1 LTEVSFHFNVPD
13 RTEYA
18 CRLLRKALRKG
29 AQVVVTGS
37 PSVLANLDRALWSFD
52 PLEFV
57 PHVMLTRPG
66 QDLAPRLRT
75 TPVWL
80 VADLAQAEHRDVL
93 LNLHADA
100 PDGFER
106 FARVIEI
113 VTPDEDDRAAAR
125 RRWKHYA
132 THGHTIEKHEVAA

>member
-1 LTEVSFHFNVPD
+1 MTEISFHFNVSD

-29 AQVVVTGS
+29 AQVVVTGA
-37 PSVLANLDRALWSFD
+37 PPVLAELDRALWSFD

-57 PHVMLTRPG
+57 PHVMPRPG
-66 QDLAPRLRT
+66 QALAPRLRT

-80 VADLAQAEHRDVL
+80 VADLAQAGHHDVL
-93 LNLHADA
+93 VNLHDDA
-100 PDGFER
+100 PVGFES

-113 VTPDEDDRAAAR
+113 VTPIEADRAAAR
-125 RRWKHYA
+125 QRWKHYA
-132 THGHTIEKHEVAA
+132 TRGYAIEKHEVAQ